1 MEVFVFLAGFAEL
14 HNAFFLPR
22 EKLPVCAGGGW
33 IGGDSHR
40 TLDRAARTRKPLQQ
54 RVPSGVRLGTT
65 IAAWRPMKRFGI
77 LALLVACSASP
88 VRSTAEDASAEGA
101 LNADALAVPFYF
113 SMPRAAL
120 GDLPSIG
127 AGGAGGASGASAYR
141 IATIAP
147 RETSLAEHAGLH
159 VIAVPDRSSAEGRR
173 QVRRDMTKNLAEA
186 GVLRDGDVV
195 VGVRFHQ
202 KDSVPYVHLQMGAQ
216 HTALVFTREGVP
228 YHVDEPLDLEH
239 MRFDPPATSV
249 PAVRPRA
256 SLGPASSF
264 TSRKIVS
271 QFDADAYTSTG
282 TAGMPMLHIV
292 RPRFI
297 DATRT
302 ESMRRWIER
311 IGERWEYLQAAGVL
325 KYNANFL
332 APVAPRLGGTKKSVT
347 ILGKTLLGDELPQ
360 PGALAMYCSELSWHL
375 LALSNCSDEDVHA
388 AGPEGAAC
396 ASDTPFAL
404 QPMASTERA
413 LGFTDGPLAVI
424 RSAGLSADENAALLG
439 VVFPAHPDAS
449 RLTTLHRRMNDSF
462 RELIPVMASYYR
474 ARVDGAANAWT
485 LAADANHQLGDVLN
499 YSPSSYLVEAMRP
512 AAERRFDYVATVV
525 FVDP

>member
-1 MEVFVFLAGFAEL
+1 
-14 HNAFFLPR
+14 
-22 EKLPVCAGGGW
+22 
-33 IGGDSHR
+33 
-40 TLDRAARTRKPLQQ
+40 
-54 RVPSGVRLGTT
+54 
-65 IAAWRPMKRFGI
+65 MKRFGV
-77 LALLVACSASP
+77 LALLMACSASAD
-88 VRSTAEDASAEGA
+88 RGGREAEESSAEGA

-120 GDLPSIG
+120 GELPSVG
-127 AGGAGGASGASAYR
+127 AGAYR
-141 IATIAP
+141 VATIAP

-186 GVLRDGDVV
+186 GVLKDGDVV

-216 HTALVFTREGVP
+216 HTALVFTRNGVP

-239 MRFDPPATSV
+239 MRFDPPATTV

-311 IGERWEYLQAAGVL
+311 IGDRWEYLQAAGVL

-347 ILGKTLLGDELPQ
+347 MLGKTLLGDALP
-360 PGALAMYCSELSWHL
+360 GELAMYCSELSWHL
-375 LALSNCSDEDVHA
+375 LALSNCGDEEIHA

-396 ASDTPFAL
+396 ASDSPFAL

-424 RSAGLSADENAALLG
+424 RSAGLTADENAALLG
-439 VVFPAHPDAS
+439 VVFPPHPDAS
-449 RLTTLHRRMNDSF
+449 RLTALHRRMNDSF

-485 LAADANHQLGDVLN
+485 LAEGANHQLGDVLN